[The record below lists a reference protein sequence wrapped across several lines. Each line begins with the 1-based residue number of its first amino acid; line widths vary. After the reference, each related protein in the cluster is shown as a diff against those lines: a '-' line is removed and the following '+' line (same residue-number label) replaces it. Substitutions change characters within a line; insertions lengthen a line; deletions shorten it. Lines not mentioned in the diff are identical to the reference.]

1 MVIQTNLHGGKGF
14 VWGDGFAIRR
24 DVIVPSGLTVTKA
37 YLTVKTNQT
46 DNDGSALFQKS
57 ITTTNTAGTGQI
69 EDAGSS
75 GTAVLRFDIT
85 STNSQAPAKDTLVYF
100 SLRVIYSDGTDI
112 TLENGQT
119 SFMSSTTGAVS

>member
-1 MVIQTNLHGGKGF
+1 MVIQTNLHMGKGF
-14 VWGDGFAIRR
+14 VWGDGFSLRR
-24 DVIVPSGLTVTKA
+24 DVIVPPGLTVTKA

-46 DNDGSALFQKS
+46 DVDGSALFQKI
-57 ITTTNTAGTGQI
+57 ITTSNVAGTGQI

-75 GTAVLRFDIT
+75 GIAVLRFDIT
-85 STNSQAPAKDTLVYF
+85 SANTAATTKDTFVYF

-119 SFMSSTTGAVS
+119 SFMSSTTGATS

>member
-1 MVIQTNLHGGKGF
+1 MVIQTNLHMGKGF
-14 VWGDGFAIRR
+14 VWGDGFSLRR
-24 DVIVPSGLTVTKA
+24 DVIVPPGLTVTKA

-46 DNDGSALFQKS
+46 DNDGSALFQKA
-57 ITTTNTAGTGQI
+57 ITTTNSAGTGQV
-69 EDAGSS
+69 EDAGAS

-112 TLENGQT
+112 TLENGMT
-119 SFMSSTTGAVS
+119 SWASSTTGATS

>member
-1 MVIQTNLHGGKGF
+1 MGKGF
-14 VWGDGFAIRR
+14 VWGDGFSLRR
-24 DVIVPSGLTVTKA
+24 DVIVPPGLTATKA

-46 DNDGSALFQKS
+46 DVDGSALFQKS

-119 SFMSSTTGAVS
+119 SFMSSTTGATS